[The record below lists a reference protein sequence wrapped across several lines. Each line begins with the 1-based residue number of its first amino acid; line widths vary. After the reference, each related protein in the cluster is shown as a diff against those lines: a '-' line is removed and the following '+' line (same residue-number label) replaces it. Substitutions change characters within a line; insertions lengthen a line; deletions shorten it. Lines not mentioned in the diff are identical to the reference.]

1 VAKQVGEEKKLD
13 KLEKSLSNSLMD
25 NNALL
30 NENDTSLLLDE
41 SSPLKQETRP
51 MVSVRNLSLFDNP
64 EAIDDCNGGLSLS
77 TGGINQ
83 Q

>member
-1 VAKQVGEEKKLD
+1 MAKQVGEEKKLD

-41 SSPLKQETRP
+41 ASPLKQETQLQ
-51 MVSVRNLSLFDNP
+51 VNVRNLTLFDNP
-64 EAIDDCNGGLSLS
+64 EAVHDSNGLSLAV
-77 TGGINQ
+77 
-83 Q
+83 